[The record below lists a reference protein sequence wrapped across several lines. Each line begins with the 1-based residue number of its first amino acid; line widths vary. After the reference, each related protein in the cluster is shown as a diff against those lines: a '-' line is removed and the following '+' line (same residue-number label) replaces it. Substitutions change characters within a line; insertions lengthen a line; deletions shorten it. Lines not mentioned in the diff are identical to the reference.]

1 MTAMTSTRLTV
12 PTDVAYAVQL
22 TVGFVFILA
31 AVSKVRHP
39 STFKRT
45 LALYGLLP
53 DAATG
58 LAAWLII
65 VLEPLLA
72 TAFLTGVLLRL
83 AAPAAV
89 VVLFTFCVGVVLNI
103 RRGNRVP
110 CGCFGGESELV
121 SIRSLFRLAMLMAGV
136 TSVMATDPS
145 GVSVVT
151 LYKHGFSALEYVL
164 EVAGIGVVLT
174 LIGVWLLN
182 SDELR
187 FILRNI
193 PPSRVASR

>member
-1 MTAMTSTRLTV
+1 MTSTRLTV
-12 PTDVAYAVQL
+12 PMDFAYAVQL
-22 TVGFVFILA
+22 TVGFVFFLA
-31 AVSKVRHP
+31 AVSKVRHS

-58 LAAWLII
+58 PAAWLII

-72 TAFLTGVLLRL
+72 AAFFTGMLLRL

-89 VVLFTFCVGVVLNI
+89 VVLGTFSVGVGLSI

-121 SIRSLFRLAMLMAGV
+121 SISSLFRLAALIAGV
-136 TSVMATDPS
+136 TLIMVTYPS

-151 LYKHGFSALEYVL
+151 LYKHGVSALGYVL
-164 EVAGIGVVLT
+164 EVAGVGVVLT

-182 SDELR
+182 SAELR
-187 FILRNI
+187 FMLRNI
-193 PPSRVASR
+193 PRSRVAST